1 MTPSMAAAARFDV
14 DITLLPDGLH
24 PSASGYGVLMSCLA
38 KELMRLCS
46 AEQPLMAGSAAYKAT
61 DYRSCKRVDGR
72 MGGKRSFAGLGRA
85 RHS

>member
-38 KELMRLCS
+38 EELMRLCS
-46 AEQPLMAGSAAYKAT
+46 VAGSAAYKAT
-61 DYRSCKRVDGR
+61 NYRSCKRVDG
-72 MGGKRSFAGLGRA
+72 GREKNPS
-85 RHS
+85 RGYDTNRV